1 MVNQE
6 TSRLSSAKIHRHQR
20 VQKILASRRESA
32 SSSDTSSLT
41 SSDDDHSSSF
51 STEVFVSKQQQRKL
65 RNRKSAESSRLKK
78 RQDIDTYKYKISNL
92 EHDIYTVQHENA
104 LLRSLLLQKHPD
116 ILHQFQSIQT
126 HTSVFSPPSL
136 SFSSVSQLP
145 PNAAASASTATAT
158 AAATACNSNE
168 FAIQP

>member
-6 TSRLSSAKIHRHQR
+6 ASRLSSAKIHRHQR
-20 VQKILASRRESA
+20 VQKILASRREVS

-41 SSDDDHSSSF
+41 SSDDDHSTSSSF

-65 RNRKSAESSRLKK
+65 RNRKSAEFSRLKK
-78 RQDIDTYKYKISNL
+78 KQDIDKFKHKISKM
-92 EHDIYTVQHENA
+92 EHDLCVVQHENA

-116 ILHQFQSIQT
+116 ILHQFQSIQA
-126 HTSVFSPPSL
+126 HTSVSSPPS
-136 SFSSVSQLP
+136 FYSSPVAHLP
-145 PNAAASASTATAT
+145 PNAAASAT
-158 AAATACNSNE
+158 AAAAAACNSNE